1 MGALAAAVWQSLL
14 VVEKDSFVR
23 VVVRCGVGVAATAAV
38 GYFVVGL
45 WFRGVSLDVLHHVL
59 FMICCW
65 LCIVCRGSI

>member
-1 MGALAAAVWQSLL
+1 M
-14 VVEKDSFVR
+14 R